1 MPWPRSRCWRKNLAA
16 RPLCPPEML
25 GSMAAVELGDDPDPP
40 AGFVDQQRLNQ
51 ELFERFRIEVPVY
64 FFPAS
69 PRVVLR
75 RFGAGLQRTGALP
88 SADRGRERALA
99 VGSRSERRHAVCLP
113 NTLKDRP
120 PAPPPSSHPGC
131 R

>member
-1 MPWPRSRCWRKNLAA
+1 MPWPRSRCWWKNLAR

-51 ELFERFRIEVPVY
+51 ELFERFGIEVPVY
-64 FFPAS
+64 FFPAA

-75 RFGAGLQRTGALP
+75 V
-88 SADRGRERALA
+88 SAQAYNEPGDYHRLVEA
-99 VGSRSERRHAVCLP
+99 VKQLWP
-113 NTLKDRP
+113 K
-120 PAPPPSSHPGC
+120 
-131 R
+131 